1 MNRYSNNRNIGRY
14 KNGHNKNVMNKILIQ
29 VGISCI
35 ILVICLAIKGNIF
48 NLNTFEEDI
57 KYIVNDNIDVD
68 TSMKKYSNLLQDKIT
83 EVFKSNETKGEL
95 K

>member
-1 MNRYSNNRNIGRY
+1 MNRYSNNRNIGKY
-14 KNGHNKNVMNKILIQ
+14 KYGHNKGVMNKILIQ
-29 VGISCI
+29 LGISCI

-48 NLNTFEEDI
+48 NLNIFEENI
-57 KYIVNDNIDVD
+57 KYIVNDNMDVD
-68 TSMKKYSNLLQDKIT
+68 VDRYSNILQDKIT

>member
-1 MNRYSNNRNIGRY
+1 MNRYSNNRNIGKY
-14 KNGHNKNVMNKILIQ
+14 KYGHNKNVMNKILIQ

-48 NLNTFEEDI
+48 NLNTFEENI

-68 TSMKKYSNLLQDKIT
+68 TGMKKYSNLLQDKIT